1 MMSNKLI
8 KNLLSGILQ
17 ILFFL
22 LGLVIVAGGFKSFMY
37 SVLVEKQLY
46 KVLFMEY

>member
-1 MMSNKLI
+1 MSNKLI

-37 SVLVEKQLY
+37 LCFSGEAT
-46 KVLFMEY
+46 

>member
-22 LGLVIVAGGFKSFMY
+22 LGLV
-37 SVLVEKQLY
+37 
-46 KVLFMEY
+46 

>member
-1 MMSNKLI
+1 MSNKFI

-22 LGLVIVAGGFKSFMY
+22 LGLVIV
-37 SVLVEKQLY
+37 
-46 KVLFMEY
+46 